1 MGARGRAPEPTEL
14 LKLKGSHRAKSREKQ
29 GEPTLPIKVPL
40 CPSWLPKEGKAEWR
54 RQAKHLLAMR
64 CVTEADRAALTCWCE
79 AWAEFVALVAAIQ
92 LKVKPVSEGGLGA
105 LGYTA
110 AIAEG
115 LINAKTSATKR
126 LLALAAQFG
135 FTPSARARLR
145 AEPVPTSDPMEAFLN
160 NQNQAG

>member
-1 MGARGRAPEPTEL
+1 MGLRGRAPEPSEL
-14 LKLKGSHRAKSREKQ
+14 LKLKGSHRAKSRAKA
-29 GEPTLPIKVPL
+29 GEPTLPIKVPSA
-40 CPSWLPKEGKAEWR
+40 PNWLSKEAKAEWR
-54 RQAKHLLAMR
+54 RQAKHLKAMR
-64 CVTEADRAALTCWCE
+64 VVTEADRAALTCWCE
-79 AWAEFVALVAAIQ
+79 AWAEFVSLAVAIQ
-92 LKVKPVSEGGLGA
+92 AKVKPVSEGGLGP

-145 AEPVPTSDPMEAFLN
+145 AQPEEKADPMEAFLN
-160 NQNQAG
+160 GQPSQN